1 MITGFIRGFA
11 SYFDAF
17 RLASRYK
24 LWGYVLAPGIIS
36 IFLGVFIL
44 LSAWN
49 ASDDISQWLIDFYPF
64 DWGKETL
71 ETIVQVF
78 GGLFI
83 LVIGVLIFKHLV
95 LALSSPFM
103 SFLSEK
109 VERQL
114 TGAPSEVPFS
124 VNKAVK
130 DLIRGLTIALRNIT
144 RELFFTLLLFIL
156 GVILPFLSPFIAVA
170 VFAVQAYYAG
180 FGNLD
185 FTLERHKDVRG
196 SIAFA
201 RQNRGLCLGNGTAFM
216 LLLFT
221 VVGFLF
227 ALPLGAIAGTK
238 EAIRRL

>member
-1 MITGFIRGFA
+1 M
-11 SYFDAF
+11 
-17 RLASRYK
+17 
-24 LWGYVLAPGIIS
+24 
-36 IFLGVFIL
+36 
-44 LSAWN
+44 
-49 ASDDISQWLIDFYPF
+49 
-64 DWGKETL
+64 
-71 ETIVQVF
+71 
-78 GGLFI
+78 
-83 LVIGVLIFKHLV
+83 
-95 LALSSPFM
+95 
-103 SFLSEK
+103 SEK

-114 TGAPSEVPFS
+114 TGAPSEVPIS